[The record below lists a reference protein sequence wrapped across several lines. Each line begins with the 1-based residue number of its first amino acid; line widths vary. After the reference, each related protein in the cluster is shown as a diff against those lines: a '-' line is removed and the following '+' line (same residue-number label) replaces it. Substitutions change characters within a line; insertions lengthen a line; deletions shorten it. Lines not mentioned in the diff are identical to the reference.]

1 MKGEVKFLEFRAGTP
16 RPVRQCDIT
25 AYDVFLFSRFWPLC
39 SVKAIIKFSLIFLEY
54 NVAHF

>member
-25 AYDVFLFSRFWPLC
+25 DYDVFFFQILAVMFSK
-39 SVKAIIKFSLIFLEY
+39 SY
-54 NVAHF
+54 Y